1 MIIIILPELHHVIQ
15 LLTTCKKSSKVQS
28 AQDKRMRKWGIVISK
43 SCDMHVMSAEQLAYS
58 WCMKCVHFV
67 PDPEM
72 CKGISASMY
81 DSSSSSNSEDDMDI
95 S

>member
-1 MIIIILPELHHVIQ
+1 MWHARDECRAASLQ
-15 LLTTCKKSSKVQS
+15 LMYEMC
-28 AQDKRMRKWGIVISK
+28 
-43 SCDMHVMSAEQLAYS
+43 
-58 WCMKCVHFV
+58 
-67 PDPEM
+67 DPEM

>member
-1 MIIIILPELHHVIQ
+1 MIISIILSELHHVIQ
-15 LLTTCKKSSKVQS
+15 LLTTCKKSSKNIE
-28 AQDKRMRKWGIVISK
+28 RMRKWGIVISK

-67 PDPEM
+67 PDSEM